1 MKKAFLYSLVA
12 VLCLLAVV
20 ACSTSN
26 NTTSEPSGLTK
37 AKSYLYA
44 MYKDKAVAT
53 ASDYTV
59 VDTVMIN
66 GVSYSVEWS
75 SDVDAS
81 SVSFVPGD
89 KHMVTVDVNE
99 KSPVDV
105 SYTLTATLSDSEGNT
120 ETVSFPHKIPAFKES
135 SWAEYKAAA
144 DDSTLVVKGV
154 VTGIMSKTKGNSSNC
169 LYLQD
174 SDGGY
179 YVYAMAADPVESGI
193 EVGMT
198 VRVTG
203 AKDTYSGTLEI
214 ANATVEI
221 LDEGKTAYAPVDWT
235 SKYDA
240 ATTLKDEALTK
251 EQALLVTIKGVEVT
265 GQDTSSGYYKFK
277 KNGLESYVRISS
289 SVCPIDKDAQTA
301 LKNGHAEHYGWT
313 ADVTGVI
320 CVYDGAFYLS
330 PVEGFDAF
338 TYVSLPEKSDEEKIA
353 FELDALTLIDSVSE
367 DTTITLQTVG
377 AGYDDV
383 NIEWT
388 SDNPCAVI
396 DGSQLVITLPEEE
409 ALVTVTAKAAV
420 GESFGE
426 KSFTISVDA
435 LSTILAGGRS
445 VSEYKEHVPYGLF
458 TYQANIEK
466 RLFFTG
472 EISGKY
478 LSTSDK
484 YSKAASVYLEKDGE
498 GWRIYT
504 IVDGAKFYV
513 EIVDGKAAL
522 NSEPVGNV
530 WTINSDV
537 NVPVTMVGETEY
549 YLGCYKTYDTFSAS
563 KTSYIL
569 SDTSVIGVSQFP
581 MQIVEVMPGFDAND
595 WVRNFDEEVECIL
608 LVEQNNIEET
618 LYFNGTITGGKYL
631 GTTKKFSEAVT
642 VKSEME
648 GEGFR
653 LYFMDGETKTYIEI
667 VDGKAA
673 LNTEVKGNVWTYSQ
687 EGNTFVTKCGDTDY
701 YLGCYKTYD
710 TFSASKTS
718 YILSDTSVIG
728 VSQFPMKALTSKSVF
743 VTMGLDLATEVEEDE
758 IYVYSVEQNNIGKV
772 LFFTGDL
779 TGGKYLATSNDFGY
793 ASPMK
798 VQKEG
803 EGFRLYFID
812 GEGKHY
818 VEIIDGKAT
827 VNSIPQ
833 GSVWVLDPDT
843 GVIMTDCGGTMY
855 YLGCYKT
862 YDTFSASKTSYISDT
877 TLIGVSQFPA
887 RLYKVSFNR

>member
-12 VLCLLAVV
+12 VLCLLTVV
-20 ACSTSN
+20 GCSTSN
-26 NTTSEPSGLTK
+26 NTASEPSGLTK

-81 SVSFVPGD
+81 AVSFIPGD

-120 ETVSFPHKIPAFKES
+120 ETVSFPHTIPAFKES

-179 YVYAMAADPVESGI
+179 YVYAMAADPIESGI

-353 FELDALTLIDSVSE
+353 FELDSLSLTDYCAEDTVIALTLE
-367 DTTITLQTVG
+367 G
-377 AGYDDV
+377 AGYSDV
-383 NIEWT
+383 AIEWT
-388 SDNPCAVI
+388 SDSPAAVVEG
-396 DGSQLVITLPEEE
+396 DKLVITLAEE
-409 ALVTVTAKAAV
+409 ATVATVTAKA
-420 GESFGE
+420 
-426 KSFTISVDA
+426 KSGDKEGVKEFKVSIDA
-435 LSTILAGGRS
+435 LSTVMAGM
-445 VSEYKEHVPYGLF
+445 VEVTEYKEYTPYALY
-458 TYQANIEK
+458 TKQANINK
-466 RLFFTG
+466 NLFFAGSITG
-472 EISGKY
+472 GKY
-478 LSTSDK
+478 LSTTDK
-484 YSKAASVYLEKDGE
+484 DSKVARVFLEKDGE

-504 IVDGAKFYV
+504 IVDGSKLYV
-513 EIVDGKAAL
+513 EVVEGKAALNSEPQGNVWTINSEVNVPVTMVGDTEYYLGCYKTYDTFSASKTSYILNDTSVIGVSQFPMQIVQEYPAMEGFVHYSDIEGVTSVILSVQQNNINAALYFNGELTGGKYLATSRDASDAVVVNVEAEGEGYRLSFMDGENKTYIEIVDGKAAL
-522 NSEPVGNV
+522 NPEIKGNV
-530 WTINSDV
+530 WSFNKEARTF
-537 NVPVTMVGETEY
+537 VTVSGDNEY

-581 MQIVEVMPGFDAND
+581 M
-595 WVRNFDEEVECIL
+595 
-608 LVEQNNIEET
+608 
-618 LYFNGTITGGKYL
+618 
-631 GTTKKFSEAVT
+631 EALSPI
-642 VKSEME
+642 KA
-648 GEGFR
+648 
-653 LYFMDGETKTYIEI
+653 LDTYVI
-667 VDGKAA
+667 KAE
-673 LNTEVKGNVWTYSQ
+673 NEVKEGVEYSL
-687 EGNTFVTKCGDTDY
+687 V
-701 YLGCYKTYD
+701 
-710 TFSASKTS
+710 
-718 YILSDTSVIG
+718 
-728 VSQFPMKALTSKSVF
+728 
-743 VTMGLDLATEVEEDE
+743 
-758 IYVYSVEQNNIGKV
+758 VEQNNIGKV
-772 LFFTGDL
+772 LYFGGSL
-779 TGGKYLATSNDFGY
+779 TGGKYLSTTTDFSKNVVVS
-793 ASPMK
+793 AQM
-798 VQKEG
+798 EG
-803 EGFRLYFID
+803 EGFRLVTKD
-812 GEGKHY
+812 NKY
-818 VEIIDGKAT
+818 VEIVDGKAAF
-827 VNSIPQ
+827 NDSPL
-833 GSVWVLDPDT
+833 GSVWVLDSET
-843 GVIMTDCGGTMY
+843 GIPMTDCGGTMY

-862 YDTFSASKTSYISDT
+862 YETFSASKTSYISDT
-877 TLIGVSQFPA
+877 SVIGVSQFPVVLSYVA
-887 RLYKVSFNR
+887 E

>member
-12 VLCLLAVV
+12 VLCLLTVV
-20 ACSTSN
+20 GCSTSN
-26 NTTSEPSGLTK
+26 NTASEPSGLTK

-81 SVSFVPGD
+81 AVSFIPGD

-120 ETVSFPHKIPAFKES
+120 ETVSFPHTIPAFKES

-169 LYLQD
+169 LYIQD
-174 SDGGY
+174 GDGGY
-179 YVYAMAADPVESGI
+179 YVYAMAADPIESGI

-221 LDEGKTAYAPVDWT
+221 LDSGKTEYAPADWT
-235 SKYDA
+235 LKYEA
-240 ATTLKDEALTK
+240 ATSLKDEALTK

-265 GQDTSSGYYKFK
+265 SQDTSSGYYKFK

-353 FELDALTLIDSVSE
+353 FELDSLSLTDYCAEDTVIALTLE
-367 DTTITLQTVG
+367 G
-377 AGYDDV
+377 AGYSDV
-383 NIEWT
+383 AIEWT
-388 SDNPCAVI
+388 SDSPAAVVEG
-396 DGSQLVITLPEEE
+396 DKLVITLAEE
-409 ALVTVTAKAAV
+409 ATVATVTAKA
-420 GESFGE
+420 
-426 KSFTISVDA
+426 KSGDKEGVKEFKVSIDA
-435 LSTILAGGRS
+435 LSTVMAGM
-445 VSEYKEHVPYGLF
+445 VEVTEYKEYTPYALY
-458 TYQANIEK
+458 TKQANINK
-466 RLFFTG
+466 NLFFAGSITG
-472 EISGKY
+472 GKY
-478 LSTSDK
+478 LSTTDK
-484 YSKAASVYLEKDGE
+484 DSKVARVFLEKDGE

-504 IVDGAKFYV
+504 IVDGSKLYV
-513 EIVDGKAAL
+513 EVVEGKAALNSEPQGNVWTINSEVNVPVTMVGDTEYYLGCYKTYDTFSASKTSYILNDTSVIGVSQFPMQIVQEYPAMEGFVHYSDIEGVTSVILSVQQNNINAALYFNGELTGGKYLATSRDASDAVVVNVEAEGEGYRLSFMDGENKTYIEIVDGKAAL
-522 NSEPVGNV
+522 NPEIKGNV
-530 WTINSDV
+530 WSFNKEARTF
-537 NVPVTMVGETEY
+537 VTVSGDNEY

-581 MQIVEVMPGFDAND
+581 M
-595 WVRNFDEEVECIL
+595 
-608 LVEQNNIEET
+608 
-618 LYFNGTITGGKYL
+618 
-631 GTTKKFSEAVT
+631 EALSPI
-642 VKSEME
+642 KA
-648 GEGFR
+648 
-653 LYFMDGETKTYIEI
+653 LDTYVI
-667 VDGKAA
+667 KAE
-673 LNTEVKGNVWTYSQ
+673 NEVKEGVEYSL
-687 EGNTFVTKCGDTDY
+687 V
-701 YLGCYKTYD
+701 
-710 TFSASKTS
+710 
-718 YILSDTSVIG
+718 
-728 VSQFPMKALTSKSVF
+728 
-743 VTMGLDLATEVEEDE
+743 
-758 IYVYSVEQNNIGKV
+758 VEQNNIGKV
-772 LFFTGDL
+772 LYFGGSL
-779 TGGKYLATSNDFGY
+779 TGGKYLSTTTDFSKNVVVS
-793 ASPMK
+793 AQM
-798 VQKEG
+798 EG
-803 EGFRLYFID
+803 EGFRLVTKD
-812 GEGKHY
+812 NKY
-818 VEIIDGKAT
+818 VEIVDGKAAF
-827 VNSIPQ
+827 NDSPL
-833 GSVWVLDPDT
+833 GSVWVLDSET
-843 GVIMTDCGGTMY
+843 GIPMTDCGGTMY
-855 YLGCYKT
+855 YIGCYKT
-862 YDTFSASKTSYISDT
+862 YETFSASKTSYISDT
-877 TLIGVSQFPA
+877 SVIGVSQFPVVLSYVA
-887 RLYKVSFNR
+887 E

>member
-12 VLCLLAVV
+12 VLCLLTVV
-20 ACSTSN
+20 GCSTSN

-81 SVSFVPGD
+81 SVSFVLGD

-105 SYTLTATLSDSEGNT
+105 SYTLTATLSDSVGNT
-120 ETVSFPHKIPAFKES
+120 ETVSFPHTIPAFKES

-169 LYLQD
+169 LYIQD
-174 SDGGY
+174 GDGGY
-179 YVYAMAADPVESGI
+179 YVYAMAADPIESGI

-221 LDEGKTAYAPVDWT
+221 LDSGKTEYAPADWT
-235 SKYDA
+235 LKYEA
-240 ATTLKDEALTK
+240 ATSLKDEALTK

-265 GQDTSSGYYKFK
+265 SQDTSSGYYKFK

-353 FELDALTLIDSVSE
+353 FELDSLSLTDYCAEDTVIALTLE
-367 DTTITLQTVG
+367 G
-377 AGYDDV
+377 AGYSDV
-383 NIEWT
+383 AIEWT
-388 SDNPCAVI
+388 SDSPAAVVEG
-396 DGSQLVITLPEEE
+396 DKLVITLAEE
-409 ALVTVTAKAAV
+409 ATVATVTAKA
-420 GESFGE
+420 
-426 KSFTISVDA
+426 KSGDKEGVKEFKVSIDA
-435 LSTILAGGRS
+435 LSTVMAGM
-445 VSEYKEHVPYGLF
+445 VEVTEYKEYTPYALY
-458 TYQANIEK
+458 TKQANINK
-466 RLFFTG
+466 NLFFAGSITG
-472 EISGKY
+472 GKY
-478 LSTSDK
+478 LSTTDK
-484 YSKAASVYLEKDGE
+484 DSKVARVFLEKDGE

-504 IVDGAKFYV
+504 IVDGSKLYV
-513 EIVDGKAAL
+513 EVVEGKAALNSEPQGNVWTINSEVNVPVTMVGDTEYYLGCYKTYDTFSASKTSYILNDTSVIGVSQFPMQIVQEYPAMEGFVHYSDIEGVTSVILSVQQNNINAALYFNGELTGGKYLATSRDASDAVVVNVEAEGEGYRLSFMDGENKTYIEIVDGKAAL
-522 NSEPVGNV
+522 NPEIKGNV
-530 WTINSDV
+530 WSFNKEARTF
-537 NVPVTMVGETEY
+537 VTVSGDNEY

-581 MQIVEVMPGFDAND
+581 M
-595 WVRNFDEEVECIL
+595 
-608 LVEQNNIEET
+608 
-618 LYFNGTITGGKYL
+618 
-631 GTTKKFSEAVT
+631 EALSPI
-642 VKSEME
+642 KA
-648 GEGFR
+648 
-653 LYFMDGETKTYIEI
+653 LDTYVI
-667 VDGKAA
+667 KAE
-673 LNTEVKGNVWTYSQ
+673 NEVKEGVEYSL
-687 EGNTFVTKCGDTDY
+687 V
-701 YLGCYKTYD
+701 
-710 TFSASKTS
+710 
-718 YILSDTSVIG
+718 
-728 VSQFPMKALTSKSVF
+728 
-743 VTMGLDLATEVEEDE
+743 
-758 IYVYSVEQNNIGKV
+758 VEQNNIGKV
-772 LFFTGDL
+772 LYFGGSL
-779 TGGKYLATSNDFGY
+779 TGGKYLSTTTDFSKNVVVS
-793 ASPMK
+793 AQM
-798 VQKEG
+798 EG
-803 EGFRLYFID
+803 EGFRLVTKD
-812 GEGKHY
+812 NKY
-818 VEIIDGKAT
+818 VEIVDGKAAF
-827 VNSIPQ
+827 NDSPL
-833 GSVWVLDPDT
+833 GSVWVLDSET
-843 GVIMTDCGGTMY
+843 GIPMTDCGGTMY

-862 YDTFSASKTSYISDT
+862 YETFSASKTSYISDT
-877 TLIGVSQFPA
+877 SVIGVSQFPVVLSYVA
-887 RLYKVSFNR
+887 E

>member
-20 ACSTSN
+20 GCSTSN

-81 SVSFVPGD
+81 AVSFIPGD

-99 KSPVDV
+99 KTPVDV
-105 SYTLTATLSDSEGNT
+105 AYTLTATLSDSEGNT
-120 ETVSFPHKIPAFKES
+120 ETVSFPHSIPAFKES

-169 LYLQD
+169 LYIQD
-174 SDGGY
+174 GDGGY
-179 YVYAMAADPVESGI
+179 YVYAMAADPIESGI

-221 LDEGKTAYAPVDWT
+221 LDSGKTEYAPADWT
-235 SKYDA
+235 LKYEA
-240 ATTLKDEALTK
+240 ATSLKDEALTK

-265 GQDTSSGYYKFK
+265 SQDTSSGYYKFK

-353 FELDALTLIDSVSE
+353 FELDSLSLTDYCAEDTVIALTLE
-367 DTTITLQTVG
+367 G
-377 AGYDDV
+377 AGYSDV
-383 NIEWT
+383 AIEWT
-388 SDNPCAVI
+388 SDSPAAVVEG
-396 DGSQLVITLPEEE
+396 DKLVITLAEE
-409 ALVTVTAKAAV
+409 ATVATVTAKA
-420 GESFGE
+420 
-426 KSFTISVDA
+426 KSGDKEGVKEFKVSIDA
-435 LSTILAGGRS
+435 LSTVMAGM
-445 VSEYKEHVPYGLF
+445 VEVTEYKEYTPYALY
-458 TYQANIEK
+458 TKQANINK
-466 RLFFTG
+466 NLFFAGSITG
-472 EISGKY
+472 GKY
-478 LSTSDK
+478 LSTTDK
-484 YSKAASVYLEKDGE
+484 DSKVARVFLEKDGE

-504 IVDGAKFYV
+504 IVDGSKLYV
-513 EIVDGKAAL
+513 EVVEGKAALNSEPQGNVWTINSEVNVPVTMVGDTEYYLGCYKTYDTFSASKTSYILNDTSVIGVSQFPMQIVQEYPAMEGFVHYSDIEGVTSVILSVQQNNINAALYFNGELTGGKYLATSRDASDAVVVNVEAEGEGYRLSFMDGENKTYIEIVDGKAAL
-522 NSEPVGNV
+522 NPEIKGNV
-530 WTINSDV
+530 WSFNKEARTF
-537 NVPVTMVGETEY
+537 VTVSGDNEY

-581 MQIVEVMPGFDAND
+581 M
-595 WVRNFDEEVECIL
+595 
-608 LVEQNNIEET
+608 
-618 LYFNGTITGGKYL
+618 
-631 GTTKKFSEAVT
+631 EALSPI
-642 VKSEME
+642 KA
-648 GEGFR
+648 
-653 LYFMDGETKTYIEI
+653 LDTYVI
-667 VDGKAA
+667 KAE
-673 LNTEVKGNVWTYSQ
+673 NEVKEGVEYSL
-687 EGNTFVTKCGDTDY
+687 V
-701 YLGCYKTYD
+701 
-710 TFSASKTS
+710 
-718 YILSDTSVIG
+718 
-728 VSQFPMKALTSKSVF
+728 
-743 VTMGLDLATEVEEDE
+743 
-758 IYVYSVEQNNIGKV
+758 VEQNNIGKV
-772 LFFTGDL
+772 LYFGGSL
-779 TGGKYLATSNDFGY
+779 TGGKYLSTTTDFSKNVVVS
-793 ASPMK
+793 AQM
-798 VQKEG
+798 EG
-803 EGFRLYFID
+803 EGFRLVTKD
-812 GEGKHY
+812 NKY
-818 VEIIDGKAT
+818 VEIVDGKAAF
-827 VNSIPQ
+827 NDSPL
-833 GSVWVLDPDT
+833 GSVWVLDSET
-843 GVIMTDCGGTMY
+843 GIPMTDCGGTMY

-862 YDTFSASKTSYISDT
+862 YETFSASKTSYISDT
-877 TLIGVSQFPA
+877 SVIGVSQFPVVLSYVA
-887 RLYKVSFNR
+887 E

>member
-12 VLCLLAVV
+12 VLCLLTVV
-20 ACSTSN
+20 GCSTSN
-26 NTTSEPSGLTK
+26 NTASEPSGLTK

-81 SVSFVPGD
+81 AVSFIPGD

-99 KSPVDV
+99 KTSVDV
-105 SYTLTATLSDSEGNT
+105 AYTLTATLSDSEGNT
-120 ETVSFPHKIPAFKES
+120 ETVSFPHSIPAFKES

-169 LYLQD
+169 LYIQD
-174 SDGGY
+174 GDGGY
-179 YVYAMAADPVESGI
+179 YVYAMAADPIESGI

-221 LDEGKTAYAPVDWT
+221 LDSGKTEYAPADWT
-235 SKYDA
+235 LKYEA
-240 ATTLKDEALTK
+240 ATSLKDEALTK

-265 GQDTSSGYYKFK
+265 SQDTSSGYYKFK

-353 FELDALTLIDSVSE
+353 FELDSLSLTDYCAEDTVIALTLEGS
-367 DTTITLQTVG
+367 
-377 AGYDDV
+377 GYSDV
-383 NIEWT
+383 AIEWT
-388 SDNPCAVI
+388 SDSPAAVVEG
-396 DGSQLVITLPEEE
+396 DKLVITLAEE
-409 ALVTVTAKAAV
+409 ATVATVTAKA
-420 GESFGE
+420 
-426 KSFTISVDA
+426 KSGDKEGVKEFKVSIDA
-435 LSTILAGGRS
+435 LSTVMAGM
-445 VSEYKEHVPYGLF
+445 VEVTEYKEYTPYALY
-458 TYQANIEK
+458 TKQANINK
-466 RLFFTG
+466 NLFFAGSITG
-472 EISGKY
+472 GKY
-478 LSTSDK
+478 LSTTDK
-484 YSKAASVYLEKDGE
+484 DSKVARVFLEKDGE

-504 IVDGAKFYV
+504 IVDGSKLYV
-513 EIVDGKAAL
+513 EVVEGKAALNSEPQGNVWTINSEVNVPVTMVGDTEYYLGCYKTYDTFSASKTSYILNDTSVIGVSQFPMQIVQEYPAMEGFVHYSDIEGVTSVILSVQQNNINAALYFNGELTGGKYLATSRDASDAVVVNVEAEGEGYRLSFMDGENKTYIEIVDGKAAL
-522 NSEPVGNV
+522 NPEIKGNV
-530 WTINSDV
+530 WSFNKEARTF
-537 NVPVTMVGETEY
+537 VTVSGDNEY

-581 MQIVEVMPGFDAND
+581 M
-595 WVRNFDEEVECIL
+595 
-608 LVEQNNIEET
+608 
-618 LYFNGTITGGKYL
+618 
-631 GTTKKFSEAVT
+631 EALSPI
-642 VKSEME
+642 KA
-648 GEGFR
+648 
-653 LYFMDGETKTYIEI
+653 LDTYVI
-667 VDGKAA
+667 KAE
-673 LNTEVKGNVWTYSQ
+673 NEVKEGVEYSL
-687 EGNTFVTKCGDTDY
+687 V
-701 YLGCYKTYD
+701 
-710 TFSASKTS
+710 
-718 YILSDTSVIG
+718 
-728 VSQFPMKALTSKSVF
+728 
-743 VTMGLDLATEVEEDE
+743 
-758 IYVYSVEQNNIGKV
+758 VEQNNIGKV
-772 LFFTGDL
+772 LYFGGSL
-779 TGGKYLATSNDFGY
+779 TGGKYLSTTTDFSKNVVVS
-793 ASPMK
+793 AQM
-798 VQKEG
+798 EG
-803 EGFRLYFID
+803 EGFRLVTKD
-812 GEGKHY
+812 NKY
-818 VEIIDGKAT
+818 VEIVDGKAT
-827 VNSIPQ
+827 FNDSPL
-833 GSVWVLDPDT
+833 GSVWVLDSET
-843 GVIMTDCGGTMY
+843 GIPMTDCGGTMY

-862 YDTFSASKTSYISDT
+862 YETFSASKTSYISDT
-877 TLIGVSQFPA
+877 SVIGVSQFPVVLSYVA
-887 RLYKVSFNR
+887 E

>member
-12 VLCLLAVV
+12 VLCLLTVV
-20 ACSTSN
+20 GCSTSN

-81 SVSFVPGD
+81 AVSFIPGD

-99 KSPVDV
+99 KTPVDV
-105 SYTLTATLSDSEGNT
+105 AYTLTATLSDSEGNT
-120 ETVSFPHKIPAFKES
+120 ETVSFPHSIPAFKES

-169 LYLQD
+169 LYIQD
-174 SDGGY
+174 GDGGY
-179 YVYAMAADPVESGI
+179 YVYAMAADPIESGI

-221 LDEGKTAYAPVDWT
+221 LDSGKTEYAPADWT
-235 SKYDA
+235 LKYEA
-240 ATTLKDEALTK
+240 ATSLKDEALTK

-265 GQDTSSGYYKFK
+265 SQDTSSGYYKFK

-320 CVYDGAFYLS
+320 CVYDGAFYLT

-353 FELDALTLIDSVSE
+353 FELDSLSLTDYCAEDTVIALTLE
-367 DTTITLQTVG
+367 G
-377 AGYDDV
+377 AGYSDV
-383 NIEWT
+383 AIEWT
-388 SDNPCAVI
+388 SDSPAAVVEG
-396 DGSQLVITLPEEE
+396 DKLVITLAEE
-409 ALVTVTAKAAV
+409 ATVATVTAKA
-420 GESFGE
+420 
-426 KSFTISVDA
+426 KSGDKEGVKEFKVSIDA
-435 LSTILAGGRS
+435 LSTVMAGM
-445 VSEYKEHVPYGLF
+445 VEVTEYKEYTPYALY
-458 TYQANIEK
+458 TKQANINK
-466 RLFFTG
+466 NLFFAGSITG
-472 EISGKY
+472 GKY
-478 LSTSDK
+478 LSTTDK
-484 YSKAASVYLEKDGE
+484 DSKVARVFLEKDGE

-504 IVDGAKFYV
+504 IVDGSKLYV
-513 EIVDGKAAL
+513 EVVEGKAALNSEPQGNVWTINSEVNVPVTMVGDTEYYLGCYKTYDTFSASKTSYILNDTSVIGVSQFPMQIVQEYPAMEGFVHYSDIEGVTSVILSVQQNNINAALYFNGELTGGKYLATSRDASDAVVVNVEAEGEGYRLSFMDGENKTYIEIVDGKAAL
-522 NSEPVGNV
+522 NPEIKGNV
-530 WTINSDV
+530 WSFNKEARTF
-537 NVPVTMVGETEY
+537 VTVSGDNEY

-581 MQIVEVMPGFDAND
+581 M
-595 WVRNFDEEVECIL
+595 
-608 LVEQNNIEET
+608 
-618 LYFNGTITGGKYL
+618 
-631 GTTKKFSEAVT
+631 EALSPI
-642 VKSEME
+642 KA
-648 GEGFR
+648 
-653 LYFMDGETKTYIEI
+653 LDTYVI
-667 VDGKAA
+667 KAE
-673 LNTEVKGNVWTYSQ
+673 NEVKEGVEYSL
-687 EGNTFVTKCGDTDY
+687 V
-701 YLGCYKTYD
+701 
-710 TFSASKTS
+710 
-718 YILSDTSVIG
+718 
-728 VSQFPMKALTSKSVF
+728 
-743 VTMGLDLATEVEEDE
+743 
-758 IYVYSVEQNNIGKV
+758 VEQNNIGKV
-772 LFFTGDL
+772 LYFGGSL
-779 TGGKYLATSNDFGY
+779 TGGKYLSTTTDFSKNVVVS
-793 ASPMK
+793 AQM
-798 VQKEG
+798 EG
-803 EGFRLYFID
+803 EGFRLVTKD
-812 GEGKHY
+812 NKY
-818 VEIIDGKAT
+818 VEIVDGKAAF
-827 VNSIPQ
+827 NDSPLGSI
-833 GSVWVLDPDT
+833 WVLDSET
-843 GVIMTDCGGTMY
+843 GIPMTDCGGTMY

-862 YDTFSASKTSYISDT
+862 YETFSASKTSYISDT
-877 TLIGVSQFPA
+877 SVIGVSQFPVVLSYVA
-887 RLYKVSFNR
+887 E

>member
-12 VLCLLAVV
+12 VLCLLTVV
-20 ACSTSN
+20 GCSTSN
-26 NTTSEPSGLTK
+26 NTASEPSGLTK

-105 SYTLTATLSDSEGNT
+105 SYTLTATLSDSVGNT
-120 ETVSFPHKIPAFKES
+120 ETVSFPHTIPAFKES

-169 LYLQD
+169 LYIQD
-174 SDGGY
+174 GDGGY
-179 YVYAMAADPVESGI
+179 YVYAMAADPIESGI

-221 LDEGKTAYAPVDWT
+221 LDSGKTEYAPADWT
-235 SKYDA
+235 LKYEA
-240 ATTLKDEALTK
+240 ATSLKDEALTK

-265 GQDTSSGYYKFK
+265 SQDTSSGYYKFK

-320 CVYDGAFYLS
+320 CVYDGAFYLT

-353 FELDALTLIDSVSE
+353 FELDSLSLTDYCAEDTVIALTLE
-367 DTTITLQTVG
+367 G
-377 AGYDDV
+377 AGYSDV
-383 NIEWT
+383 AIEWT
-388 SDNPCAVI
+388 SDSPAAVVEG
-396 DGSQLVITLPEEE
+396 DKLVITLAEE
-409 ALVTVTAKAAV
+409 ATVATVTAKA
-420 GESFGE
+420 
-426 KSFTISVDA
+426 KSGDKEGVKEFKVSIDA
-435 LSTILAGGRS
+435 LSTVMAGM
-445 VSEYKEHVPYGLF
+445 VEVTEYKEYTPYALY
-458 TYQANIEK
+458 TKQANINK
-466 RLFFTG
+466 NLFFAGSITG
-472 EISGKY
+472 GKY
-478 LSTSDK
+478 LSTTDK
-484 YSKAASVYLEKDGE
+484 DSKVARVFLEKDGE

-504 IVDGAKFYV
+504 IVDGSKLYV
-513 EIVDGKAAL
+513 EVVEGKAALNSEPQGNVWTINSEVNVPVTMVGDTEYYLGCYKTYDTFSASKTSYILNDTSVIGVSQFPMQIVQEYPAMEGFVHYSDIEGVTSVILSVQQNNINAALYFNGELTGGKYLATSRDASDAVVVNVEAEGEGYRLSFMDGENKTYIEIVDGKAAL
-522 NSEPVGNV
+522 NPEIKGNV
-530 WTINSDV
+530 WSFNKEARTF
-537 NVPVTMVGETEY
+537 VTVSGDNEY

-581 MQIVEVMPGFDAND
+581 M
-595 WVRNFDEEVECIL
+595 
-608 LVEQNNIEET
+608 
-618 LYFNGTITGGKYL
+618 
-631 GTTKKFSEAVT
+631 EALSPI
-642 VKSEME
+642 KA
-648 GEGFR
+648 
-653 LYFMDGETKTYIEI
+653 LDTYVI
-667 VDGKAA
+667 KAE
-673 LNTEVKGNVWTYSQ
+673 NEVKEGVEYSL
-687 EGNTFVTKCGDTDY
+687 V
-701 YLGCYKTYD
+701 
-710 TFSASKTS
+710 
-718 YILSDTSVIG
+718 
-728 VSQFPMKALTSKSVF
+728 
-743 VTMGLDLATEVEEDE
+743 
-758 IYVYSVEQNNIGKV
+758 VEQNNIGKV
-772 LFFTGDL
+772 LYFGGSL
-779 TGGKYLATSNDFGY
+779 TGGKYLSTTTDFSKNVVVS
-793 ASPMK
+793 AQM
-798 VQKEG
+798 EG
-803 EGFRLYFID
+803 EGFRLVTKD
-812 GEGKHY
+812 NKY
-818 VEIIDGKAT
+818 VEIVDGKAAF
-827 VNSIPQ
+827 NDSPL
-833 GSVWVLDPDT
+833 GSVWVLDSET
-843 GVIMTDCGGTMY
+843 GIPMTDCGGTMY
-855 YLGCYKT
+855 YIGCYKT
-862 YDTFSASKTSYISDT
+862 YETFSASKTSYISDT
-877 TLIGVSQFPA
+877 SVIGVSQFPVVLSYVA
-887 RLYKVSFNR
+887 E

>member
-12 VLCLLAVV
+12 VLCLLTVV
-20 ACSTSN
+20 GCSTSN
-26 NTTSEPSGLTK
+26 NTASEPSGLTK

-81 SVSFVPGD
+81 AVSFIPGD

-120 ETVSFPHKIPAFKES
+120 ETVSFPHTIPAFKES

-169 LYLQD
+169 LYIQD
-174 SDGGY
+174 GDGGY
-179 YVYAMAADPVESGI
+179 YVYAMAADPIESGI

-221 LDEGKTAYAPVDWT
+221 LDSGKTAYAPADWT
-235 SKYDA
+235 LKYEA
-240 ATTLKDEALTK
+240 ATSLKDEALTK

-265 GQDTSSGYYKFK
+265 SQDTSSGYYKFK

-320 CVYDGAFYLS
+320 CVYDGAFYLT

-353 FELDALTLIDSVSE
+353 FELDSLSLTDYCAEDTVIALTLE
-367 DTTITLQTVG
+367 G
-377 AGYDDV
+377 AGYSDV
-383 NIEWT
+383 AIEWT
-388 SDNPCAVI
+388 SDSPAAVVEG
-396 DGSQLVITLPEEE
+396 DKLVITLAEE
-409 ALVTVTAKAAV
+409 ATVATVTAKA
-420 GESFGE
+420 
-426 KSFTISVDA
+426 KSGDKEGVKEFKVSIDA
-435 LSTILAGGRS
+435 LSTVMAGM
-445 VSEYKEHVPYGLF
+445 VEVTEYKEYTPYALY
-458 TYQANIEK
+458 TKQANINK
-466 RLFFTG
+466 NLFFAGSITG
-472 EISGKY
+472 GKY
-478 LSTSDK
+478 LSTTDK
-484 YSKAASVYLEKDGE
+484 DSKVARVFLEKDGE

-504 IVDGAKFYV
+504 IVDGSKLYV
-513 EIVDGKAAL
+513 EVVEGKAAL
-522 NSEPVGNV
+522 NSEPQGNV
-530 WTINSDV
+530 WTINSEV
-537 NVPVTMVGETEY
+537 NVPVTMVGDTEY

-581 MQIVEVMPGFDAND
+581 MQIVQEYPAMEGFVHYSDIEG
-595 WVRNFDEEVECIL
+595 VTSVIL
-608 LVEQNNIEET
+608 SVQQNNINAA
-618 LYFNGTITGGKYL
+618 LYFNGELTGGKYL
-631 GTTKKFSEAVT
+631 ATSRDASDAVVVNVEA
-642 VKSEME
+642 E
-648 GEGFR
+648 GEGYR
-653 LYFMDGETKTYIEI
+653 LSFMDGENKTYIEI

-673 LNTEVKGNVWTYSQ
+673 LNPEIKGNVWSFNK
-687 EGNTFVTKCGDTDY
+687 EARTFVTVSGDNEY

-728 VSQFPMKALTSKSVF
+728 VSQFPMEALSPIKALDTYVIK
-743 VTMGLDLATEVEEDE
+743 AENEVKEGVE
-758 IYVYSVEQNNIGKV
+758 YSLVVEQNNIGKV
-772 LFFTGDL
+772 LYFGGSL
-779 TGGKYLATSNDFGY
+779 TGGKYLSTTTDFSKNVVVS
-793 ASPMK
+793 AQM
-798 VQKEG
+798 EG
-803 EGFRLYFID
+803 EGFRLVTKD
-812 GEGKHY
+812 NKY
-818 VEIIDGKAT
+818 VEIVDGKAAF
-827 VNSIPQ
+827 NDSPL
-833 GSVWVLDPDT
+833 GSVWVLDSET
-843 GVIMTDCGGTMY
+843 GIPMTDCGGTMY
-855 YLGCYKT
+855 YIGCYKT
-862 YDTFSASKTSYISDT
+862 YETFSASKTSYISDT
-877 TLIGVSQFPA
+877 SVIGVSQFPVVLSYVA
-887 RLYKVSFNR
+887 E

>member
-12 VLCLLAVV
+12 VLCLLTVV
-20 ACSTSN
+20 GCSTSN
-26 NTTSEPSGLTK
+26 NTASEPSGLTK

-81 SVSFVPGD
+81 AVSFIPGD

-120 ETVSFPHKIPAFKES
+120 ETVSFPHTIPAFKES

-169 LYLQD
+169 LYIQD
-174 SDGGY
+174 GDGGY
-179 YVYAMAADPVESGI
+179 YVYAMAADPIESGI

-221 LDEGKTAYAPVDWT
+221 LDSGKTEYAPADWT
-235 SKYDA
+235 LKYEA
-240 ATTLKDEALTK
+240 ATSLKDEALTK

-265 GQDTSSGYYKFK
+265 SQDTSSGYYKFK

-353 FELDALTLIDSVSE
+353 FELDSLSLTDYCAEDTVIALTLEGS
-367 DTTITLQTVG
+367 
-377 AGYDDV
+377 GYSDV
-383 NIEWT
+383 AIEWT
-388 SDNPCAVI
+388 SDSPAAVVEG
-396 DGSQLVITLPEEE
+396 DKLVITLAEE
-409 ALVTVTAKAAV
+409 ATVATVTAKA
-420 GESFGE
+420 
-426 KSFTISVDA
+426 KSGDKEGVKEFKVSIDA
-435 LSTILAGGRS
+435 LSTVMAGM
-445 VSEYKEHVPYGLF
+445 VEVTEYKEYTPYALY
-458 TYQANIEK
+458 TKQANINK
-466 RLFFTG
+466 NLFFAGSITG
-472 EISGKY
+472 GKY
-478 LSTSDK
+478 LSTTDK
-484 YSKAASVYLEKDGE
+484 DSKVARVFLEKDGE

-504 IVDGAKFYV
+504 IVDGSKLYV
-513 EIVDGKAAL
+513 EVVEGKAALNSEPQGNVWTINSEVNVPVTMVGDTEYYLGCYKTYDTFSASKTSYILNDTSVIGVSQFPMQIVQEYPAMEGFVHYSDIEGVTSVILSVQQNNINAALYFNGELTGGKYLATSRDASDAVVVNVEAEGEGYRLSFMDGENKTYIEIVDGKAAL
-522 NSEPVGNV
+522 NPEIKGNV
-530 WTINSDV
+530 WSFNKEARTF
-537 NVPVTMVGETEY
+537 VTVSGDNEY

-581 MQIVEVMPGFDAND
+581 M
-595 WVRNFDEEVECIL
+595 
-608 LVEQNNIEET
+608 
-618 LYFNGTITGGKYL
+618 
-631 GTTKKFSEAVT
+631 EALSPI
-642 VKSEME
+642 KA
-648 GEGFR
+648 
-653 LYFMDGETKTYIEI
+653 LDTYVI
-667 VDGKAA
+667 KAE
-673 LNTEVKGNVWTYSQ
+673 NEVKEGVEYSL
-687 EGNTFVTKCGDTDY
+687 V
-701 YLGCYKTYD
+701 
-710 TFSASKTS
+710 
-718 YILSDTSVIG
+718 
-728 VSQFPMKALTSKSVF
+728 
-743 VTMGLDLATEVEEDE
+743 
-758 IYVYSVEQNNIGKV
+758 VEQNNIGKV
-772 LFFTGDL
+772 LYFGGSL
-779 TGGKYLATSNDFGY
+779 TGGKYLSTTTDFSKNVVVS
-793 ASPMK
+793 AQM
-798 VQKEG
+798 EG
-803 EGFRLYFID
+803 EGFRLVTKD
-812 GEGKHY
+812 DKY
-818 VEIIDGKAT
+818 VEIVDGKAAF
-827 VNSIPQ
+827 NDSPL
-833 GSVWVLDPDT
+833 GSVWVLDSET
-843 GVIMTDCGGTMY
+843 GIPMTDCGGTMY

-862 YDTFSASKTSYISDT
+862 YETFSASKTSYISDT
-877 TLIGVSQFPA
+877 SVIGVSQFPVVLSYVA
-887 RLYKVSFNR
+887 E

>member
-12 VLCLLAVV
+12 VLCLLTVV
-20 ACSTSN
+20 GCSTSN
-26 NTTSEPSGLTK
+26 NTASEPSGLTK

-81 SVSFVPGD
+81 AVSFIPGD

-120 ETVSFPHKIPAFKES
+120 ETVSFPHTIPAFKES

-169 LYLQD
+169 LYIQD
-174 SDGGY
+174 GDGGY
-179 YVYAMAADPVESGI
+179 YVYAMAADPIESGI

-221 LDEGKTAYAPVDWT
+221 LDSGKTEYAPADWT
-235 SKYDA
+235 LKYEA
-240 ATTLKDEALTK
+240 ATSLKDEALTK

-265 GQDTSSGYYKFK
+265 SQDTSSGYYKFK

-353 FELDALTLIDSVSE
+353 FELDSLSLTDYCAEDTVIALTLEGS
-367 DTTITLQTVG
+367 
-377 AGYDDV
+377 GYSDV
-383 NIEWT
+383 AIEWT
-388 SDNPCAVI
+388 SDSPAAVVEG
-396 DGSQLVITLPEEE
+396 DKLVITLAEE
-409 ALVTVTAKAAV
+409 ATVATVTAKA
-420 GESFGE
+420 
-426 KSFTISVDA
+426 KSGDKEGVKEFKVSIDA
-435 LSTILAGGRS
+435 LSTVMAGM
-445 VSEYKEHVPYGLF
+445 VEVTEYKEYTPYALY
-458 TYQANIEK
+458 TKQANINK
-466 RLFFTG
+466 NLFFAGSITG
-472 EISGKY
+472 GKY
-478 LSTSDK
+478 LSTTDK
-484 YSKAASVYLEKDGE
+484 DSKVARVFLEKDGE

-504 IVDGAKFYV
+504 IVDGSKLYV
-513 EIVDGKAAL
+513 EVVEGKAALNSEPQGNVWTINSEVNVPVTMVGDTEYYLGCYKTYDTFSASKTSYILNDTSVIGVSQFPMQIVQEYPAMEGFVHYSDIEGVASVILSVQQNNINAALYFNGELTGGKYLATSRDASDAVVVNVEAEGKGYRLSFMDGENKTYIEIVDGKAAL
-522 NSEPVGNV
+522 NPEIKGNV
-530 WTINSDV
+530 WSFNKEARTF
-537 NVPVTMVGETEY
+537 VTVSGDNEY

-581 MQIVEVMPGFDAND
+581 M
-595 WVRNFDEEVECIL
+595 
-608 LVEQNNIEET
+608 
-618 LYFNGTITGGKYL
+618 
-631 GTTKKFSEAVT
+631 EALSPI
-642 VKSEME
+642 KA
-648 GEGFR
+648 
-653 LYFMDGETKTYIEI
+653 LDTYVI
-667 VDGKAA
+667 KAE
-673 LNTEVKGNVWTYSQ
+673 NEVKEGVEYSL
-687 EGNTFVTKCGDTDY
+687 V
-701 YLGCYKTYD
+701 
-710 TFSASKTS
+710 
-718 YILSDTSVIG
+718 
-728 VSQFPMKALTSKSVF
+728 
-743 VTMGLDLATEVEEDE
+743 
-758 IYVYSVEQNNIGKV
+758 VEQNNIGKV
-772 LFFTGDL
+772 LYFGGSL
-779 TGGKYLATSNDFGY
+779 TGGKYLSTTTDFSKNVVVS
-793 ASPMK
+793 AQM
-798 VQKEG
+798 EG
-803 EGFRLYFID
+803 EGFRLVTKD
-812 GEGKHY
+812 NKY
-818 VEIIDGKAT
+818 VEIVDGKAAF
-827 VNSIPQ
+827 NDSPL
-833 GSVWVLDPDT
+833 GSVWVLDSET
-843 GVIMTDCGGTMY
+843 GIPMTDCGGTMY
-855 YLGCYKT
+855 YIGCYKT
-862 YDTFSASKTSYISDT
+862 YETFSASKTSYISDT
-877 TLIGVSQFPA
+877 SVIGVSQFPVVLSYVA
-887 RLYKVSFNR
+887 E

>member
-12 VLCLLAVV
+12 VLCLLTVV
-20 ACSTSN
+20 GCSTSN
-26 NTTSEPSGLTK
+26 NTASEPSGLTK

-81 SVSFVPGD
+81 AVSFIPGD

-105 SYTLTATLSDSEGNT
+105 SYTLTATLSDSVGNT
-120 ETVSFPHKIPAFKES
+120 ETVSFPHTIPAFKES

-169 LYLQD
+169 LYIQD
-174 SDGGY
+174 GDGGY
-179 YVYAMAADPVESGI
+179 YVYAMAADPIESGI

-221 LDEGKTAYAPVDWT
+221 LDSGKTEYAPADWT
-235 SKYDA
+235 LKYEA
-240 ATTLKDEALTK
+240 ATSLKDEALTK

-265 GQDTSSGYYKFK
+265 SQDTSSGYYKFK

-353 FELDALTLIDSVSE
+353 FELDSLSLTDYCAEDTVIALTLEGS
-367 DTTITLQTVG
+367 
-377 AGYDDV
+377 GYSDV
-383 NIEWT
+383 AIEWT
-388 SDNPCAVI
+388 SDSPAAVVEG
-396 DGSQLVITLPEEE
+396 DKLVITLAEE
-409 ALVTVTAKAAV
+409 ATVATVTAKA
-420 GESFGE
+420 
-426 KSFTISVDA
+426 KSGDKEGVKEFKVSIDA
-435 LSTILAGGRS
+435 LSTVMAGM
-445 VSEYKEHVPYGLF
+445 VEVTEYKEYTPYALY
-458 TYQANIEK
+458 TKQANINK
-466 RLFFTG
+466 NLFFAGSITG
-472 EISGKY
+472 GKY
-478 LSTSDK
+478 LSTTDK
-484 YSKAASVYLEKDGE
+484 DSKVARVFLEKDGE

-504 IVDGAKFYV
+504 IVDGSKLYV
-513 EIVDGKAAL
+513 EVVEGKAALNSEPQGNVWTINSEVNVPVTMVGDTEYYLGCYKTYDTFSASKTSYILNDTSVIGVSQFPMQIVQEYPAMEGFVHYSDIEGVTSVILSVQQNNINAALYFNGELTGGKYLATSRDASDAVVVNVEAEGEGYRLSFMDGENKTYIEIVDGKAAL
-522 NSEPVGNV
+522 NPEIKGNV
-530 WTINSDV
+530 WSFNKEARTF
-537 NVPVTMVGETEY
+537 VTVSGDNEY

-581 MQIVEVMPGFDAND
+581 M
-595 WVRNFDEEVECIL
+595 
-608 LVEQNNIEET
+608 
-618 LYFNGTITGGKYL
+618 
-631 GTTKKFSEAVT
+631 EALSPI
-642 VKSEME
+642 KA
-648 GEGFR
+648 
-653 LYFMDGETKTYIEI
+653 LDTYVI
-667 VDGKAA
+667 KAE
-673 LNTEVKGNVWTYSQ
+673 NEVKEGVEYSL
-687 EGNTFVTKCGDTDY
+687 V
-701 YLGCYKTYD
+701 
-710 TFSASKTS
+710 
-718 YILSDTSVIG
+718 
-728 VSQFPMKALTSKSVF
+728 
-743 VTMGLDLATEVEEDE
+743 
-758 IYVYSVEQNNIGKV
+758 VEQNNIGKV
-772 LFFTGDL
+772 LYFGGSL
-779 TGGKYLATSNDFGY
+779 TGGKYLSTTTDFSKNVVVS
-793 ASPMK
+793 AQM
-798 VQKEG
+798 EG
-803 EGFRLYFID
+803 EGFRLVTKD
-812 GEGKHY
+812 NKY
-818 VEIIDGKAT
+818 VEIVDGKAAF
-827 VNSIPQ
+827 NDSPL
-833 GSVWVLDPDT
+833 GSVWVLDSET
-843 GVIMTDCGGTMY
+843 GIPMTDCGGTMY

-862 YDTFSASKTSYISDT
+862 YETFSASKTSYISDT
-877 TLIGVSQFPA
+877 SVIGVSQFPVVLSYVA
-887 RLYKVSFNR
+887 E

>member
-20 ACSTSN
+20 GCSTSGKS
-26 NTTSEPSGLTK
+26 TEPTGLSK

-81 SVSFVPGD
+81 AVSFIPGD

-99 KSPVDV
+99 KTPVDV
-105 SYTLTATLSDSEGNT
+105 AYTLTATLSDSEGNT
-120 ETVSFPHKIPAFKES
+120 ETVSFPHSIPAFKES

-169 LYLQD
+169 LYIQD
-174 SDGGY
+174 GDGGY
-179 YVYAMAADPVESGI
+179 YVYAMAADPIESGI

-221 LDEGKTAYAPVDWT
+221 LDSGKTEYAPADWT
-235 SKYDA
+235 LKYEA
-240 ATTLKDEALTK
+240 ATSLKDEALTK

-265 GQDTSSGYYKFK
+265 SQDTSSGYYKFK

-353 FELDALTLIDSVSE
+353 FELDSLSLTDYCAEDTVIALTLE
-367 DTTITLQTVG
+367 G
-377 AGYDDV
+377 AGYSDV
-383 NIEWT
+383 AIEWT
-388 SDNPCAVI
+388 SDSPAAVVEG
-396 DGSQLVITLPEEE
+396 DKLVITLAEE
-409 ALVTVTAKAAV
+409 ATVATVTAKA
-420 GESFGE
+420 
-426 KSFTISVDA
+426 KSGDKEGVKEFKISIDA
-435 LSTILAGGRS
+435 LSTVMAGM
-445 VSEYKEHVPYGLF
+445 VEVTEYKEYTPYALY
-458 TYQANIEK
+458 TKQANINK
-466 RLFFTG
+466 NLFFAGSITG
-472 EISGKY
+472 GKY
-478 LSTSDK
+478 LSTTDK
-484 YSKAASVYLEKDGE
+484 DSKVARVFLEKDGE

-504 IVDGAKFYV
+504 IVDGSKLYV
-513 EIVDGKAAL
+513 EVVEGKAALNSEPQGNVWTINSEVNVPVTMVGDTEYYLGCYKTYDTFSASKTSYILNDTSVIGVSQFPMQIVQEYPAMEGFVHYSDIEGVTSVILSVQQNNINAALYFNGELTGGKYLATSRDASDAVVVNVEAEGEGYRLSFMDGETKTYIEIVDGKAAL
-522 NSEPVGNV
+522 NPEIKGNV
-530 WTINSDV
+530 WSFNKEARTF
-537 NVPVTMVGETEY
+537 VTVSGDNEY

-581 MQIVEVMPGFDAND
+581 MEALSPIKALDTYVIKAENEVKEGVEYS
-595 WVRNFDEEVECIL
+595 
-608 LVEQNNIEET
+608 LVVNQNNIGKV
-618 LYFNGTITGGKYL
+618 LYFGGSLTGGKYL
-631 GTTKKFSEAVT
+631 STTTDFSKNVVVSAQ
-642 VKSEME
+642 ME

-653 LYFMDGETKTYIEI
+653 LVTKDNKYVEI

-673 LNTEVKGNVWTYSQ
+673 
-687 EGNTFVTKCGDTDY
+687 F
-701 YLGCYKTYD
+701 
-710 TFSASKTS
+710 
-718 YILSDTSVIG
+718 
-728 VSQFPMKALTSKSVF
+728 
-743 VTMGLDLATEVEEDE
+743 
-758 IYVYSVEQNNIGKV
+758 
-772 LFFTGDL
+772 
-779 TGGKYLATSNDFGY
+779 ND
-793 ASPMK
+793 SP
-798 VQKEG
+798 
-803 EGFRLYFID
+803 L
-812 GEGKHY
+812 
-818 VEIIDGKAT
+818 
-827 VNSIPQ
+827 
-833 GSVWVLDPDT
+833 GSVWVLDSET
-843 GVIMTDCGGTMY
+843 GIPMTDCGGTMY
-855 YLGCYKT
+855 YIGCYKT
-862 YDTFSASKTSYISDT
+862 YETFSASKTSYISDT
-877 TLIGVSQFPA
+877 SVIGVSQFPVVLSYVA
-887 RLYKVSFNR
+887 E

>member
-12 VLCLLAVV
+12 VLCLLTVV
-20 ACSTSN
+20 GCSTSN
-26 NTTSEPSGLTK
+26 NTASEPSGLTK

-81 SVSFVPGD
+81 AVSFIPGD

-99 KSPVDV
+99 KTPVDV
-105 SYTLTATLSDSEGNT
+105 AYTLTATLSDSEGNT
-120 ETVSFPHKIPAFKES
+120 ETVSFPHSIPAFKES

-169 LYLQD
+169 LYIQD
-174 SDGGY
+174 GDGGY
-179 YVYAMAADPVESGI
+179 YVYAMAADPIESGI

-221 LDEGKTAYAPVDWT
+221 LDSGKTEYAPADWT
-235 SKYDA
+235 LKYEA
-240 ATTLKDEALTK
+240 ATSLKDEALTK

-265 GQDTSSGYYKFK
+265 SQDTSSGYYKFK

-353 FELDALTLIDSVSE
+353 FELDSLSLTDYCAEDTVIALTLEGS
-367 DTTITLQTVG
+367 
-377 AGYDDV
+377 GYSDV
-383 NIEWT
+383 AIEWT
-388 SDNPCAVI
+388 SDSPAAVVEG
-396 DGSQLVITLPEEE
+396 DKLVITLAEE
-409 ALVTVTAKAAV
+409 ATVATVTAKA
-420 GESFGE
+420 
-426 KSFTISVDA
+426 KSGDKEGVKEFKVSIDA
-435 LSTILAGGRS
+435 LSTVMAGM
-445 VSEYKEHVPYGLF
+445 VEVTEYKEYTPYALY
-458 TYQANIEK
+458 TKQANINK
-466 RLFFTG
+466 NLFFAGSITG
-472 EISGKY
+472 GKY
-478 LSTSDK
+478 LSTTDK
-484 YSKAASVYLEKDGE
+484 DSKVARVFLEKDGE

-504 IVDGAKFYV
+504 IVDGSKLYV
-513 EIVDGKAAL
+513 EVVEGKAALNSEPQGNVWTINSEVNVPVTMVGDTEYYLGCYKTYDTFSASKTSYILNDTSVIGVSQFPMQIVQEYPAMEGFVHYSDIEGVASVILSVQQNNINAALYFNGELTGGKYLATSRDASDAVVVNVEAEGEGYRLSFKDGENKTYIEIVDGKAAL
-522 NSEPVGNV
+522 NPEIKGNV
-530 WTINSDV
+530 WSFNKEARTF
-537 NVPVTMVGETEY
+537 VTVSGDNEY

-581 MQIVEVMPGFDAND
+581 M
-595 WVRNFDEEVECIL
+595 
-608 LVEQNNIEET
+608 
-618 LYFNGTITGGKYL
+618 
-631 GTTKKFSEAVT
+631 EALSPI
-642 VKSEME
+642 KA
-648 GEGFR
+648 
-653 LYFMDGETKTYIEI
+653 LDTYVI
-667 VDGKAA
+667 KAE
-673 LNTEVKGNVWTYSQ
+673 NEVKEGVEYSL
-687 EGNTFVTKCGDTDY
+687 V
-701 YLGCYKTYD
+701 
-710 TFSASKTS
+710 
-718 YILSDTSVIG
+718 
-728 VSQFPMKALTSKSVF
+728 
-743 VTMGLDLATEVEEDE
+743 
-758 IYVYSVEQNNIGKV
+758 VEQNNIGKV
-772 LFFTGDL
+772 LYFGGSL
-779 TGGKYLATSNDFGY
+779 TGGKYLSTTTDFSKNVVVS
-793 ASPMK
+793 AQM
-798 VQKEG
+798 EG
-803 EGFRLYFID
+803 EGFRLVTKD
-812 GEGKHY
+812 NKY
-818 VEIIDGKAT
+818 VEIVDGKAAF
-827 VNSIPQ
+827 NDSPL
-833 GSVWVLDPDT
+833 GSVWVLDSET
-843 GVIMTDCGGTMY
+843 GIPMTDCGGTMY

-862 YDTFSASKTSYISDT
+862 YETFSASKTSYISDT
-877 TLIGVSQFPA
+877 SVIGVSQFPVVLSYVA
-887 RLYKVSFNR
+887 E

>member
-12 VLCLLAVV
+12 VLCLLTVV
-20 ACSTSN
+20 GCSTSN
-26 NTTSEPSGLTK
+26 NTASEPSGLTK

-81 SVSFVPGD
+81 AVSFIPGD

-99 KSPVDV
+99 KTPVDV
-105 SYTLTATLSDSEGNT
+105 AYTLTATLSDSVGNT
-120 ETVSFPHKIPAFKES
+120 ETVSFPHTIPAFKES

-144 DDSTLVVKGV
+144 DDSTLVVKGI

-174 SDGGY
+174 GDGGY
-179 YVYAMAADPVESGI
+179 YVYAMAADPIESGI

-221 LDEGKTAYAPVDWT
+221 LDSGKTEYAPADWT
-235 SKYDA
+235 LKYEA
-240 ATTLKDEALTK
+240 ATSLKDEALTK

-265 GQDTSSGYYKFK
+265 SQDTSSGYYKFK

-320 CVYDGAFYLS
+320 CVYDGAFYLT

-353 FELDALTLIDSVSE
+353 FELDSLSLTDYCAEDTVITLTLE
-367 DTTITLQTVG
+367 G
-377 AGYDDV
+377 AGYSDV
-383 NIEWT
+383 AIEWT
-388 SDNPCAVI
+388 SDSPAAVVEG
-396 DGSQLVITLPEEE
+396 DKLVITLAEE
-409 ALVTVTAKAAV
+409 ATVATVTAKA
-420 GESFGE
+420 
-426 KSFTISVDA
+426 KSGDKEGVKEFKVSIDA
-435 LSTILAGGRS
+435 LSTVMAGM
-445 VSEYKEHVPYGLF
+445 VEVTEYKEYTPYALY
-458 TYQANIEK
+458 TKQANINK
-466 RLFFTG
+466 NLFFAGSITG
-472 EISGKY
+472 GKY
-478 LSTSDK
+478 LSTTDK
-484 YSKAASVYLEKDGE
+484 DSKVARVFLEKDGE

-504 IVDGAKFYV
+504 IVDGSKLYV
-513 EIVDGKAAL
+513 EVVEGKAAL
-522 NSEPVGNV
+522 NSEPQGNV

-537 NVPVTMVGETEY
+537 NVPVTMVGDTEYYLGCYKTYDTFSASKTSYILNDTSVIGVSQFPMQIVQEYPAMEGFVHYSDIEGVASVILSVQQNNINAALYFNGELTGGKYLATSRDASDAVVVNVEAEGEGYRLSFKDGENKTYIEIVDGKAALNPEIKGNVWSFNKEARTFVTVSGDNEY

-581 MQIVEVMPGFDAND
+581 M
-595 WVRNFDEEVECIL
+595 
-608 LVEQNNIEET
+608 
-618 LYFNGTITGGKYL
+618 
-631 GTTKKFSEAVT
+631 EALSPI
-642 VKSEME
+642 KA
-648 GEGFR
+648 
-653 LYFMDGETKTYIEI
+653 LDTYVI
-667 VDGKAA
+667 KAE
-673 LNTEVKGNVWTYSQ
+673 NEVKEGVEYSL
-687 EGNTFVTKCGDTDY
+687 V
-701 YLGCYKTYD
+701 
-710 TFSASKTS
+710 
-718 YILSDTSVIG
+718 
-728 VSQFPMKALTSKSVF
+728 
-743 VTMGLDLATEVEEDE
+743 
-758 IYVYSVEQNNIGKV
+758 VEQNNIGKV
-772 LFFTGDL
+772 LYFGGSL
-779 TGGKYLATSNDFGY
+779 TGGKYLSTTTDFSKNVVVS
-793 ASPMK
+793 AQM
-798 VQKEG
+798 EG
-803 EGFRLYFID
+803 EGFRLVTKD
-812 GEGKHY
+812 NKY
-818 VEIIDGKAT
+818 VEIVDGKAAF
-827 VNSIPQ
+827 NDSPL
-833 GSVWVLDPDT
+833 GSVWVLDSET
-843 GVIMTDCGGTMY
+843 GIPMTDCGGTMY

-862 YDTFSASKTSYISDT
+862 YETFSASKTSYISDT
-877 TLIGVSQFPA
+877 SVIGVSQFPVVLSYVA
-887 RLYKVSFNR
+887 E

>member
-20 ACSTSN
+20 GCSTSSKS
-26 NTTSEPSGLTK
+26 TEPTGLSK

-81 SVSFVPGD
+81 AVSFIPGD

-105 SYTLTATLSDSEGNT
+105 SYTLTATLSDSVGNT
-120 ETVSFPHKIPAFKES
+120 ETVSFPHTIPAFKES

-169 LYLQD
+169 LYIQD
-174 SDGGY
+174 GDGGY
-179 YVYAMAADPVESGI
+179 YVYAMAADPIESGI

-221 LDEGKTAYAPVDWT
+221 LDSGKTEYAPADWT
-235 SKYDA
+235 LKYEA
-240 ATTLKDEALTK
+240 ATSLKDEALTK

-265 GQDTSSGYYKFK
+265 SQDTSSGYYKFK

-353 FELDALTLIDSVSE
+353 FELDSLSLTDYCAEDTVIALTLE
-367 DTTITLQTVG
+367 G
-377 AGYDDV
+377 AGYSDV
-383 NIEWT
+383 AIEWT
-388 SDNPCAVI
+388 SDSPAAVVEG
-396 DGSQLVITLPEEE
+396 DKLVITLAEE
-409 ALVTVTAKAAV
+409 ATVATVTAKA
-420 GESFGE
+420 
-426 KSFTISVDA
+426 KSGDKEGVKEFKVSIDA
-435 LSTILAGGRS
+435 LSTVMAGM
-445 VSEYKEHVPYGLF
+445 VEVTEYKEYTPYALY
-458 TYQANIEK
+458 TKQANINK
-466 RLFFTG
+466 NLFFAGSITG
-472 EISGKY
+472 GKY
-478 LSTSDK
+478 LSTTDK
-484 YSKAASVYLEKDGE
+484 DSKVARVFLEKDGE

-504 IVDGAKFYV
+504 IVDGSKLYV
-513 EIVDGKAAL
+513 EVVEGKAALNSEPQGNVWTINSEVNVPVTMVGDTEYYLGCYKTYDTFSASKTSYILNDTSVIGVSQFPMQIVQEYPAMEGFVHYSDIEGVTSVILSVQQNNINAALYFNGELTGGKYLATSRDASEAVVVNVEAEGEGYRLSFMDGENKTYIEIVDGKAAL
-522 NSEPVGNV
+522 NPEIKGNV
-530 WTINSDV
+530 WSFNKEAGTF
-537 NVPVTMVGETEY
+537 VTVSGDNEY

-581 MQIVEVMPGFDAND
+581 M
-595 WVRNFDEEVECIL
+595 
-608 LVEQNNIEET
+608 
-618 LYFNGTITGGKYL
+618 
-631 GTTKKFSEAVT
+631 EALSPI
-642 VKSEME
+642 KA
-648 GEGFR
+648 
-653 LYFMDGETKTYIEI
+653 LDTYVI
-667 VDGKAA
+667 KAE
-673 LNTEVKGNVWTYSQ
+673 NEVKEGVEYSL
-687 EGNTFVTKCGDTDY
+687 V
-701 YLGCYKTYD
+701 
-710 TFSASKTS
+710 
-718 YILSDTSVIG
+718 
-728 VSQFPMKALTSKSVF
+728 
-743 VTMGLDLATEVEEDE
+743 
-758 IYVYSVEQNNIGKV
+758 VEQNNIGKV
-772 LFFTGDL
+772 LYFGGSL
-779 TGGKYLATSNDFGY
+779 TGGKYLSTTTDFSKNVVVS
-793 ASPMK
+793 AQM
-798 VQKEG
+798 EG
-803 EGFRLYFID
+803 EGFRLVTKD
-812 GEGKHY
+812 NKY
-818 VEIIDGKAT
+818 VEIVDGKAAF
-827 VNSIPQ
+827 NDSPL
-833 GSVWVLDPDT
+833 GSVWVLDSET
-843 GVIMTDCGGTMY
+843 GIPMTDCGGTMY
-855 YLGCYKT
+855 YIGCYKT
-862 YDTFSASKTSYISDT
+862 YETFSASKTSYISDT
-877 TLIGVSQFPA
+877 SVIGVSQFPVVLSYVA
-887 RLYKVSFNR
+887 E

>member
-12 VLCLLAVV
+12 VLCLLTVV
-20 ACSTSN
+20 GCSTSN
-26 NTTSEPSGLTK
+26 NTASEPSGLTK

-81 SVSFVPGD
+81 AVSFIPGD

-105 SYTLTATLSDSEGNT
+105 SYTLTATLSDSVGNT
-120 ETVSFPHKIPAFKES
+120 ETVSFPHTIPAFKES

-144 DDSTLVVKGV
+144 DDSTLVVKGI
-154 VTGIMSKTKGNSSNC
+154 VTGIMSKTRGNSSNC

-179 YVYAMAADPVESGI
+179 YVYAMAADPIESGI

-265 GQDTSSGYYKFK
+265 SQDTSSGYYKFK

-353 FELDALTLIDSVSE
+353 FELDSLSLTDYCAEDTVIALTLE
-367 DTTITLQTVG
+367 G
-377 AGYDDV
+377 AGYSDV
-383 NIEWT
+383 AIEWT
-388 SDNPCAVI
+388 SDSPAAVVEG
-396 DGSQLVITLPEEE
+396 DKLVITLAEE
-409 ALVTVTAKAAV
+409 ATVATVTAKA
-420 GESFGE
+420 
-426 KSFTISVDA
+426 KSGDKEGVKEFKVSIDA
-435 LSTILAGGRS
+435 LSTVMAGM
-445 VSEYKEHVPYGLF
+445 VEVTEYKEYTPYALY
-458 TYQANIEK
+458 TKQANINK
-466 RLFFTG
+466 NLFFAGSITG
-472 EISGKY
+472 GKY
-478 LSTSDK
+478 LSTTDK
-484 YSKAASVYLEKDGE
+484 DSKVARVFLEKDGE

-504 IVDGAKFYV
+504 IVDGSKLYV
-513 EIVDGKAAL
+513 EVVEGKAALNSEPQGNVWTINSEVNVPVTMVGDTEYYLGCYKTYDTFSASKTSYILNDTSVIGVSQFPMQIVQEYPAMEGFVHYSDIEGVTSVILSVQQNNINAALYFNGELTGGKYLATSRDASDAVVVNVEAEGEGYRLSFMDGENKTYIEIVDGKAAL
-522 NSEPVGNV
+522 NPEIKGNV
-530 WTINSDV
+530 WSFNKEARTF
-537 NVPVTMVGETEY
+537 VTVSGDNEY

-581 MQIVEVMPGFDAND
+581 M
-595 WVRNFDEEVECIL
+595 
-608 LVEQNNIEET
+608 
-618 LYFNGTITGGKYL
+618 
-631 GTTKKFSEAVT
+631 EALSPI
-642 VKSEME
+642 KA
-648 GEGFR
+648 
-653 LYFMDGETKTYIEI
+653 LDTYVI
-667 VDGKAA
+667 KAE
-673 LNTEVKGNVWTYSQ
+673 NEVKEGVEYSL
-687 EGNTFVTKCGDTDY
+687 V
-701 YLGCYKTYD
+701 
-710 TFSASKTS
+710 
-718 YILSDTSVIG
+718 
-728 VSQFPMKALTSKSVF
+728 
-743 VTMGLDLATEVEEDE
+743 
-758 IYVYSVEQNNIGKV
+758 VEQNNIGKV
-772 LFFTGDL
+772 LYFGGSL
-779 TGGKYLATSNDFGY
+779 TGGKYLSTTTDFSKNVVVS
-793 ASPMK
+793 AQM
-798 VQKEG
+798 EG
-803 EGFRLYFID
+803 EGFRLVTKD
-812 GEGKHY
+812 NKY
-818 VEIIDGKAT
+818 VEIVDGKAAF
-827 VNSIPQ
+827 NDSPL
-833 GSVWVLDPDT
+833 GSVWVLDSET
-843 GVIMTDCGGTMY
+843 GIPMTDCGGTMY
-855 YLGCYKT
+855 YIGCYKT
-862 YDTFSASKTSYISDT
+862 YETFSASKTSYISDT
-877 TLIGVSQFPA
+877 SVIGVSQFPVVLSYVA
-887 RLYKVSFNR
+887 E

>member
-12 VLCLLAVV
+12 VLCLLTVV
-20 ACSTSN
+20 GCSTSN
-26 NTTSEPSGLTK
+26 NTASEPSGLTK

-81 SVSFVPGD
+81 AVSFIPGD

-120 ETVSFPHKIPAFKES
+120 ETVSFPHTIPAFKES

-169 LYLQD
+169 LYIQD
-174 SDGGY
+174 GDGGY
-179 YVYAMAADPVESGI
+179 YVYAMAADPIESGI

-221 LDEGKTAYAPVDWT
+221 LDSGKTEYAPADWT
-235 SKYDA
+235 LKYEA
-240 ATTLKDEALTK
+240 ATSLKDEALTK

-265 GQDTSSGYYKFK
+265 SQDTSSGYYKFK

-353 FELDALTLIDSVSE
+353 FELDSLSLTDYCAEDTVIALTLE
-367 DTTITLQTVG
+367 G
-377 AGYDDV
+377 AGYSDV
-383 NIEWT
+383 AIEWT
-388 SDNPCAVI
+388 SDSPAAVVEG
-396 DGSQLVITLPEEE
+396 DKLVITLAEE
-409 ALVTVTAKAAV
+409 ATVATVTAKA
-420 GESFGE
+420 
-426 KSFTISVDA
+426 KSGDKEGVKEFKVSIDA
-435 LSTILAGGRS
+435 LSTVMAGM
-445 VSEYKEHVPYGLF
+445 VEVTEYKEYTPYALY
-458 TYQANIEK
+458 TKQANINK
-466 RLFFTG
+466 NLFFAGSITG
-472 EISGKY
+472 GKY
-478 LSTSDK
+478 LSTTDK
-484 YSKAASVYLEKDGE
+484 DSKVARVFLEKDGE

-504 IVDGAKFYV
+504 IVDGSKLYV
-513 EIVDGKAAL
+513 EVVEGKAAL
-522 NSEPVGNV
+522 NSEPQGNV

-537 NVPVTMVGETEY
+537 NVPVTMVGDTEYYLGCYKTYDTFSASKTSYILNDTSVIGVSQFPMQIVQEYPAMEGFVHYSDIEGVTSVILSVQQNNINAALYFNGELTGGKYLATSRDASDAVVVNVEAEGEGYRLSFMDGENKTYIEIVDGKAALNPEIKGNVWSFNKEARTFVTVSGDNEY

-581 MQIVEVMPGFDAND
+581 M
-595 WVRNFDEEVECIL
+595 
-608 LVEQNNIEET
+608 
-618 LYFNGTITGGKYL
+618 
-631 GTTKKFSEAVT
+631 EALSPI
-642 VKSEME
+642 KA
-648 GEGFR
+648 
-653 LYFMDGETKTYIEI
+653 LDTYVI
-667 VDGKAA
+667 KAE
-673 LNTEVKGNVWTYSQ
+673 NEVKEGVEYSL
-687 EGNTFVTKCGDTDY
+687 V
-701 YLGCYKTYD
+701 
-710 TFSASKTS
+710 
-718 YILSDTSVIG
+718 
-728 VSQFPMKALTSKSVF
+728 
-743 VTMGLDLATEVEEDE
+743 
-758 IYVYSVEQNNIGKV
+758 VEQNNIGKV
-772 LFFTGDL
+772 LYFGGSL
-779 TGGKYLATSNDFGY
+779 TGGKYLSTTTDFSKNVVVS
-793 ASPMK
+793 AQM
-798 VQKEG
+798 EG
-803 EGFRLYFID
+803 EGFRLVTKD
-812 GEGKHY
+812 NKY
-818 VEIIDGKAT
+818 VEIVDGKAAF
-827 VNSIPQ
+827 NDSPL
-833 GSVWVLDPDT
+833 GSVWVLDSET
-843 GVIMTDCGGTMY
+843 GIPMTDCGGTMY
-855 YLGCYKT
+855 YIGCYKT
-862 YDTFSASKTSYISDT
+862 YETFSASKTSYISDT
-877 TLIGVSQFPA
+877 SVIGVSQFPVVLSYVA
-887 RLYKVSFNR
+887 E

>member
-12 VLCLLAVV
+12 VLCLLTVV
-20 ACSTSN
+20 GCSTSN
-26 NTTSEPSGLTK
+26 NTASEPSGLTK

-81 SVSFVPGD
+81 AVSFIPGD

-120 ETVSFPHKIPAFKES
+120 ETVSFPHSIPAFKES

-169 LYLQD
+169 LYIQD
-174 SDGGY
+174 GDGGY
-179 YVYAMAADPVESGI
+179 YVYAMAADPIESGI

-221 LDEGKTAYAPVDWT
+221 LDSGKTEYAPADWT
-235 SKYDA
+235 LKYEA
-240 ATTLKDEALTK
+240 ATSLKDEALTK

-265 GQDTSSGYYKFK
+265 SQDTSSGYYKFK

-353 FELDALTLIDSVSE
+353 FELDSLSLTDYCAEDTVIALTLE
-367 DTTITLQTVG
+367 G
-377 AGYDDV
+377 AGYSDV
-383 NIEWT
+383 AIEWT
-388 SDNPCAVI
+388 SDSPAAVVEG
-396 DGSQLVITLPEEE
+396 DKLVITLAEE
-409 ALVTVTAKAAV
+409 ATVATVTAKA
-420 GESFGE
+420 
-426 KSFTISVDA
+426 KSGDKEGVKEFKVSIDA
-435 LSTILAGGRS
+435 LSTVMAGM
-445 VSEYKEHVPYGLF
+445 VEVTEYKEYTPYALY
-458 TYQANIEK
+458 TKQANINK
-466 RLFFTG
+466 NLFFAGSITG
-472 EISGKY
+472 GKY
-478 LSTSDK
+478 LSTTDK
-484 YSKAASVYLEKDGE
+484 DSKVARVFLEKDGE

-504 IVDGAKFYV
+504 IVDGSKLYV
-513 EIVDGKAAL
+513 EVVEGKAALNSEPQGNVWTINSEVNVPVTMVGDTEYYLGCYKTYDTFSASKTSYILNDTSVIGVSQFPMQIVQEYPAMEGFVHYSDIEGVTSVILSVQQNNINAALYFNGELTGGKYLATSRDASDAVVVNVEAEGEGYRLSFMDGENKTYIEIVDGKAAL
-522 NSEPVGNV
+522 NPEIKGNV
-530 WTINSDV
+530 WSFNKEARTF
-537 NVPVTMVGETEY
+537 VTVSGDNEY

-581 MQIVEVMPGFDAND
+581 M
-595 WVRNFDEEVECIL
+595 
-608 LVEQNNIEET
+608 
-618 LYFNGTITGGKYL
+618 
-631 GTTKKFSEAVT
+631 EALSPI
-642 VKSEME
+642 KA
-648 GEGFR
+648 
-653 LYFMDGETKTYIEI
+653 LDTYVI
-667 VDGKAA
+667 KAE
-673 LNTEVKGNVWTYSQ
+673 NEVKEGVEYSL
-687 EGNTFVTKCGDTDY
+687 V
-701 YLGCYKTYD
+701 
-710 TFSASKTS
+710 
-718 YILSDTSVIG
+718 
-728 VSQFPMKALTSKSVF
+728 
-743 VTMGLDLATEVEEDE
+743 
-758 IYVYSVEQNNIGKV
+758 VEQNNIGKV
-772 LFFTGDL
+772 LYFGGSL
-779 TGGKYLATSNDFGY
+779 TGGKYLSTTTDFSKNVVVS
-793 ASPMK
+793 AQM
-798 VQKEG
+798 EG
-803 EGFRLYFID
+803 EGFRLVTKD
-812 GEGKHY
+812 NKY
-818 VEIIDGKAT
+818 VEIVDGKAAF
-827 VNSIPQ
+827 NDSPL
-833 GSVWVLDPDT
+833 GSVWVLDSET
-843 GVIMTDCGGTMY
+843 GIPMTDCGGTMY

-862 YDTFSASKTSYISDT
+862 YETFSASKTSYISDT
-877 TLIGVSQFPA
+877 SVIGVSQFPVVLSYVA
-887 RLYKVSFNR
+887 E

>member
-20 ACSTSN
+20 GCSTSSKS
-26 NTTSEPSGLTK
+26 TEPTGLSK

-81 SVSFVPGD
+81 AVSFIPGD

-99 KSPVDV
+99 KTPVDV
-105 SYTLTATLSDSEGNT
+105 AYTLTATLSDSEGNT
-120 ETVSFPHKIPAFKES
+120 ETVSFPHSIPAFKES

-169 LYLQD
+169 LYIQD
-174 SDGGY
+174 GDGGY
-179 YVYAMAADPVESGI
+179 YVYAMAADPIESGI

-221 LDEGKTAYAPVDWT
+221 LDSGKTEYAPADWT
-235 SKYDA
+235 AKYDA
-240 ATTLKDEALTK
+240 ATSLKDEALTK

-265 GQDTSSGYYKFK
+265 SQDTSSGYYKFK

-353 FELDALTLIDSVSE
+353 FELDSLSLTDYCAEDTVIALTLE
-367 DTTITLQTVG
+367 G
-377 AGYDDV
+377 AGYSDV
-383 NIEWT
+383 AIEWT
-388 SDNPCAVI
+388 SDSPAAVVEG
-396 DGSQLVITLPEEE
+396 DKLVITLAEE
-409 ALVTVTAKAAV
+409 ATVATVTAKA
-420 GESFGE
+420 
-426 KSFTISVDA
+426 KSGDKEGVKEFKVSIDA
-435 LSTILAGGRS
+435 LSTVMAGM
-445 VSEYKEHVPYGLF
+445 VEVTEYKEYTPYALY
-458 TYQANIEK
+458 TKQANINK
-466 RLFFTG
+466 NLFFAGSITG
-472 EISGKY
+472 GKY
-478 LSTSDK
+478 LSTTDK
-484 YSKAASVYLEKDGE
+484 DSKVARVFLEKDGE

-504 IVDGAKFYV
+504 IVDGSKLYV
-513 EIVDGKAAL
+513 EVVEGKAAL
-522 NSEPVGNV
+522 NSEPQGNV
-530 WTINSDV
+530 WTINSEV
-537 NVPVTMVGETEY
+537 NVPVTMVGDTEY

-581 MQIVEVMPGFDAND
+581 MQIVQEYPAMEGFVHYSDIEG
-595 WVRNFDEEVECIL
+595 VTSVIL
-608 LVEQNNIEET
+608 SVQQNNINAA
-618 LYFNGTITGGKYL
+618 LYFNGELTGGKYL
-631 GTTKKFSEAVT
+631 ATSRDASDAVVVNVEA
-642 VKSEME
+642 E
-648 GEGFR
+648 GEGYR
-653 LYFMDGETKTYIEI
+653 LSFMDGENKTYIEI

-673 LNTEVKGNVWTYSQ
+673 LNPEIKGNVWSFNK
-687 EGNTFVTKCGDTDY
+687 EARTFVTVSGDNEY

-728 VSQFPMKALTSKSVF
+728 VSQFPMEALSPIKALDTYVIK
-743 VTMGLDLATEVEEDE
+743 AENEVKEGVE
-758 IYVYSVEQNNIGKV
+758 YSLVVEQNNIGKV
-772 LFFTGDL
+772 LYFGGSL
-779 TGGKYLATSNDFGY
+779 TGGKYLSTTTDFSKNVVVS
-793 ASPMK
+793 AQM
-798 VQKEG
+798 EG
-803 EGFRLYFID
+803 EGFRLVTKD
-812 GEGKHY
+812 NKY
-818 VEIIDGKAT
+818 VEIVDGKAAF
-827 VNSIPQ
+827 NDSPL
-833 GSVWVLDPDT
+833 GSVWVLDSET
-843 GVIMTDCGGTMY
+843 GIPMTDCGGTMY
-855 YLGCYKT
+855 YIGCYKT
-862 YDTFSASKTSYISDT
+862 YETFSASKTSYISDT
-877 TLIGVSQFPA
+877 SVIGVSQFPVVLSYVA
-887 RLYKVSFNR
+887 E

>member
-12 VLCLLAVV
+12 VLCLLTVV
-20 ACSTSN
+20 GCSTSN
-26 NTTSEPSGLTK
+26 NTASEPSGLTK

-81 SVSFVPGD
+81 AVSFIPGD

-99 KSPVDV
+99 KTPVDV
-105 SYTLTATLSDSEGNT
+105 AYTLTATLSDSEGNT
-120 ETVSFPHKIPAFKES
+120 ETVSFPHTIPAFKES

-144 DDSTLVVKGV
+144 DDSTLVVKGI

-174 SDGGY
+174 GDGGY
-179 YVYAMAADPVESGI
+179 YVYAMAADPIESGI

-221 LDEGKTAYAPVDWT
+221 LDSGKTEYAPADWT
-235 SKYDA
+235 LKYEA
-240 ATTLKDEALTK
+240 ATSLKDEALTK

-265 GQDTSSGYYKFK
+265 SQDTSSGYYKFK

-353 FELDALTLIDSVSE
+353 FELDSLSLTDYCAEDTVIALTLE
-367 DTTITLQTVG
+367 G
-377 AGYDDV
+377 AGYSDV
-383 NIEWT
+383 AIEWT
-388 SDNPCAVI
+388 SDSPAAVVEG
-396 DGSQLVITLPEEE
+396 DKLVITLAEE
-409 ALVTVTAKAAV
+409 ATVATVTAKA
-420 GESFGE
+420 
-426 KSFTISVDA
+426 KSGDKEGVKEFKVSIDA
-435 LSTILAGGRS
+435 LSTVMAGM
-445 VSEYKEHVPYGLF
+445 VEVTEYKEYTPYALY
-458 TYQANIEK
+458 TKQANINK
-466 RLFFTG
+466 NLFFAGSITG
-472 EISGKY
+472 GKY
-478 LSTSDK
+478 LSTTDK
-484 YSKAASVYLEKDGE
+484 DSKVARVFLEKDGE

-504 IVDGAKFYV
+504 IVDGSKLYV
-513 EIVDGKAAL
+513 EVVEGKAALNSEPQGNVWTINSEVNVPVTMVGDTEYYLGCYKTYDTFSASKTSYILNDTSVIGVSQFPMQIVQEYPAMEGFVHYSDIEGVTSVILSVQQNNINAALYFNGELTGGKYLATSRDASDAVVVNVEAEGEGYRLSFMDGENKTYIEIVDGKAAL
-522 NSEPVGNV
+522 NPEIKGNV
-530 WTINSDV
+530 WSFNKEARTF
-537 NVPVTMVGETEY
+537 VTVSGDNEY

-581 MQIVEVMPGFDAND
+581 M
-595 WVRNFDEEVECIL
+595 
-608 LVEQNNIEET
+608 
-618 LYFNGTITGGKYL
+618 
-631 GTTKKFSEAVT
+631 EALSPI
-642 VKSEME
+642 KA
-648 GEGFR
+648 
-653 LYFMDGETKTYIEI
+653 LDTYVI
-667 VDGKAA
+667 KAE
-673 LNTEVKGNVWTYSQ
+673 NEVKEGVEYSL
-687 EGNTFVTKCGDTDY
+687 V
-701 YLGCYKTYD
+701 
-710 TFSASKTS
+710 
-718 YILSDTSVIG
+718 
-728 VSQFPMKALTSKSVF
+728 
-743 VTMGLDLATEVEEDE
+743 
-758 IYVYSVEQNNIGKV
+758 VEQNNIGKV
-772 LFFTGDL
+772 LYFGGSL
-779 TGGKYLATSNDFGY
+779 TGGKYLSTTTDFSKNVVVS
-793 ASPMK
+793 AQM
-798 VQKEG
+798 EG
-803 EGFRLYFID
+803 EGFRLVTKD
-812 GEGKHY
+812 NKY
-818 VEIIDGKAT
+818 VEIVDGKAAF
-827 VNSIPQ
+827 NDSPL
-833 GSVWVLDPDT
+833 GSVWVLDSET
-843 GVIMTDCGGTMY
+843 GIPMTDCGGTMY

-862 YDTFSASKTSYISDT
+862 YETFSASKTSYISDT
-877 TLIGVSQFPA
+877 SVIGVSQFPVVLSYVA
-887 RLYKVSFNR
+887 E

>member
-12 VLCLLAVV
+12 VLCLLTVV
-20 ACSTSN
+20 GCSTSN
-26 NTTSEPSGLTK
+26 NTASEPSGLTK

-120 ETVSFPHKIPAFKES
+120 ETVSFPHTIPAFKES

-169 LYLQD
+169 LYIQD
-174 SDGGY
+174 GDGGY
-179 YVYAMAADPVESGI
+179 YVYAMAADPIESGI

-221 LDEGKTAYAPVDWT
+221 LDSGKTEYAPADWT
-235 SKYDA
+235 LKYEA
-240 ATTLKDEALTK
+240 ATSLKDEALTK

-265 GQDTSSGYYKFK
+265 SQDTSSGYYKFK

-353 FELDALTLIDSVSE
+353 FELDSLSLTDYCAEDTVIALTLE
-367 DTTITLQTVG
+367 G
-377 AGYDDV
+377 AGYSDV
-383 NIEWT
+383 AIEWT
-388 SDNPCAVI
+388 SDSPAAVVEG
-396 DGSQLVITLPEEE
+396 DKLVITLAEE
-409 ALVTVTAKAAV
+409 ATVATVTAKA
-420 GESFGE
+420 
-426 KSFTISVDA
+426 KSGDKEGVKEFKVSIDA
-435 LSTILAGGRS
+435 LSTVMAGM
-445 VSEYKEHVPYGLF
+445 VEVTEYKEYTPYALY
-458 TYQANIEK
+458 TKQANINK
-466 RLFFTG
+466 NLFFAGSITG
-472 EISGKY
+472 GKY
-478 LSTSDK
+478 LSTTDK
-484 YSKAASVYLEKDGE
+484 DSKVARVFLEKDGE

-504 IVDGAKFYV
+504 IVDGSKLYV
-513 EIVDGKAAL
+513 EVVEGKAALNSEPQGNVWTINSEVNVPVTMVGDTEYYLGCYKTYDTFSASKTSYILNDTSVIGVSQFPMQIVQEYPAMEGFVHYSDIEGVTSVILSVQQNNINAALYFNGELTGGKYLATSRDASEAVVVNVEAEGEGYRLSFMDGENKTYIEIVDGKAAL
-522 NSEPVGNV
+522 NPEIKGNV
-530 WTINSDV
+530 WSFNKEARTF
-537 NVPVTMVGETEY
+537 VTVSGDNEY

-581 MQIVEVMPGFDAND
+581 M
-595 WVRNFDEEVECIL
+595 
-608 LVEQNNIEET
+608 
-618 LYFNGTITGGKYL
+618 
-631 GTTKKFSEAVT
+631 EALSPI
-642 VKSEME
+642 KA
-648 GEGFR
+648 
-653 LYFMDGETKTYIEI
+653 LDTYVI
-667 VDGKAA
+667 KAE
-673 LNTEVKGNVWTYSQ
+673 NEVKEGVEYSL
-687 EGNTFVTKCGDTDY
+687 V
-701 YLGCYKTYD
+701 
-710 TFSASKTS
+710 
-718 YILSDTSVIG
+718 
-728 VSQFPMKALTSKSVF
+728 
-743 VTMGLDLATEVEEDE
+743 
-758 IYVYSVEQNNIGKV
+758 VEQNNIGKV
-772 LFFTGDL
+772 LYFGGSL
-779 TGGKYLATSNDFGY
+779 TGGKYLSTTTDFSKNVVVS
-793 ASPMK
+793 AQM
-798 VQKEG
+798 EG
-803 EGFRLYFID
+803 EGFRLVTKD
-812 GEGKHY
+812 NKY
-818 VEIIDGKAT
+818 VEIVDGKAAF
-827 VNSIPQ
+827 NDSPL
-833 GSVWVLDPDT
+833 GSVWVLDSET
-843 GVIMTDCGGTMY
+843 GIPMTDCGGTMY
-855 YLGCYKT
+855 YIGCYKT
-862 YDTFSASKTSYISDT
+862 YETFSASKTSYISDT
-877 TLIGVSQFPA
+877 SVIGVSQFPVVLSYVA
-887 RLYKVSFNR
+887 E